1 VSLLKQ
7 KKDKEMMIQNSA
19 VHFTSI
25 IIKDIVDQE
34 VLNLATAEVRLGHSF
49 IQTNQTT
56 LRVGLL
62 LSLDRELK

>member
-34 VLNLATAEVRLGHSF
+34 VLNLATAEVRLGEIIEWLVIFFS
-49 IQTNQTT
+49 
-56 LRVGLL
+56 V
-62 LSLDRELK
+62 K

>member
-1 VSLLKQ
+1 
-7 KKDKEMMIQNSA
+7 MMIQNSA

-34 VLNLATAEVRLGHSF
+34 VLNLATAEVRLGHTF

-62 LSLDRELK
+62 LSL